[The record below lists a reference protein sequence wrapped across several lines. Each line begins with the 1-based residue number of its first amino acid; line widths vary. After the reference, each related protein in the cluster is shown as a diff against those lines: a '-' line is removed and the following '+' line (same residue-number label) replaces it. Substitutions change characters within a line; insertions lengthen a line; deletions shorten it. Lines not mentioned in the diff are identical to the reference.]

1 MRYVTPMPLT
11 NAERQAR
18 YRERIKRLAAR
29 GVMSP
34 IQAQLLS
41 DARRHIREW
50 RRSIAAFDGG
60 YMRLFSNN
68 VDISADHARQLER
81 LIVQNEALL
90 AQYDPEGLTADGNV
104 ELGDIAPERLSNL
117 WPERW
122 VTYALDRM
130 GCAAQLRTFDS
141 ESAARADARQP
152 GRNLGQVAADMWSIV
167 SVPSRAI
174 YAMVQEMPNGWWKGL
189 VAGWSD
195 LPEQYAPSRELL
207 LADLGQI
214 AGEYTSERL
223 VRGIPIAAS
232 VPMTVKT
239 WECVAI
245 PFELPTAR

>member
-1 MRYVTPMPLT
+1 MRYVTTMPLT

-18 YRERIKRLAAR
+18 YRERIKQLAAR

-50 RRSIAAFDGG
+50 RRSIAAFDEGH
-60 YMRLFSNN
+60 MRLFTNH
-68 VDISADHARQLER
+68 VDTSADHARQLER

-104 ELGDIAPERLSNL
+104 ELGDIAPERSSDL

-122 VTYALDRM
+122 VTYALDGIGR
-130 GCAAQLRTFDS
+130 AAQLRTFDS
-141 ESAARADARQP
+141 EAAARADARRP
-152 GRNLGQVAADMWSIV
+152 GRKLGQVAADMWSIDP
-167 SVPSRAI
+167 VPSRAI

-195 LPEQYAPSRELL
+195 LPEQYALSRERL

-214 AGEYTSERL
+214 AGEYASERL

-232 VPMTVKT
+232 APMTVKT